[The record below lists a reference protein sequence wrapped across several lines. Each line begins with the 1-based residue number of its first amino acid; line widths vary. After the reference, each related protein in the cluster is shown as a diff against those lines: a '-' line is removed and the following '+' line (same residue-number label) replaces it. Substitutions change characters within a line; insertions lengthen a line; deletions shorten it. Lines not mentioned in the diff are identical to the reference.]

1 MRKES
6 IIVVIDG
13 YNVIRRISSLNNIF
27 ERSITASRE
36 GLLHYCVRWKSGR
49 NDIGQV
55 LVVFDG
61 DSSVGG
67 SEEGFRPGV
76 RSCFT
81 KSGEEADSRIGA
93 FVADGDAARMIV
105 VSDDGEVARKARV
118 EGARVMAVSE
128 FYRPVPSAAMPPPA
142 SGDERDLSPGEA
154 RDIDEWLTRELGLD

>member
-81 KSGEEADSRIGA
+81 KSGEEA
-93 FVADGDAARMIV
+93 AARMIV

-118 EGARVMAVSE
+118 EGAHVMAVSE